1 LPFLERHPPVAT
13 KLLIAL
19 CAKLRRTTEQV
30 EDLALLDLPARLAK
44 RLLSLARAHGRET
57 EQGLL
62 IETKLSQGE
71 LAKSLATSRETVNKQ
86 LARWQRDGVL
96 RVADGTITL
105 LDREALR
112 EILEQE

>member
-1 LPFLERHPPVAT
+1 MAT

-44 RLLSLARAHGRET
+44 RLLSLARAHGRQT

-62 IETKLSQGE
+62 IGTRLSQGE
-71 LAKSLATSRETVNKQ
+71 LAKSLATSRESVNKQ
-86 LARWQRDGVL
+86 LARWQRDGIL
-96 RVADGTITL
+96 RVIDGTITL
-105 LDREALR
+105 IDRGALQAV
-112 EILEQE
+112 LEQD